1 VGGKENGNMCWTYDP
16 LTEEQQEGDWE
27 PTEEEMEAAAR
38 QELADR
44 RAARHRRGVRFDP
57 AKNVI
62 DVAGNELDL
71 DSVTDAR
78 GLLIWL
84 LEIGLRSKPQ
94 HLHDLLQELDDASR
108 QVFGEYVLEVYCP
121 FGKEPPA
128 VVNWHRAVNQSTP
141 TEGDAVP
148 TVAEEA
154 VAG

>member
-1 VGGKENGNMCWTYDP
+1 MCWTYDP
-16 LTEEQQEGDWE
+16 LLDECEDE
-27 PTEEEMEAAAR
+27 PTEEELEAAVL
-38 QELADR
+38 QELAER
-44 RAARHRRGVRFDP
+44 RAARHRRGVRFDR
-57 AKNVI
+57 ARNVI

-71 DSVTDAR
+71 DSAADAR

-121 FGKEPPA
+121 WGKEPRA
-128 VVNWHRAVNQSTP
+128 VVNWRGGVDQSTQ

-148 TVAEEA
+148 TVGAET